1 MDFFV
6 KRFANIDIFYIKP
19 IIIIIT
25 DFMFILYKIFLKKSI
40 GDILFIFKLCSIYFK
55 NNLFTINIIYL
66 LTR

>member
-25 DFMFILYKIFLKKSI
+25 DFMSILYKIFPEKSI
-40 GDILFIFKLCSIYFK
+40 GDILIKYH
-55 NNLFTINIIYL
+55 LF
-66 LTR
+66 